1 MNTLQRPTLKLWIAF
16 ASLCSLAILHTAR
29 DLVGRE
35 QKLSMQMLGLALL
48 SFGIWFLWHLVYH
61 MSGMEVLLGVCCLL
75 LGVLGLIGSAVWLL
89 GSRTSAEPYPLG
101 LSLIALVLTAA
112 GWLLAIDKDVARYRA
127 ALENERRQKNANG

>member
-1 MNTLQRPTLKLWIAF
+1 MNTPQRPTVKLWIAF
-16 ASLCSLAILHTAR
+16 ASLCSVAILHTAR
-29 DLVGRE
+29 DLVRHE
-35 QKLSMQMLGLALL
+35 QSLSMQILGLALL

-61 MSGMEVLLGVCCLL
+61 VSGMEVLLGICCLL

-89 GSRTSAEPYPLG
+89 GSRISAEPYPLG

-127 ALENERRQKNANG
+127 DLENEKRQKNPNG

>member
-112 GWLLAIDKDVARYRA
+112 GWLLAIDRDVARYRA

>member
-1 MNTLQRPTLKLWIAF
+1 MNPPQRPTLKLWIAF

-35 QKLSMQMLGLALL
+35 QNLSMQMLGLALL

-61 MSGMEVLLGVCCLL
+61 MSGMEVLLGICCLL
-75 LGVLGLIGSAVWLL
+75 LGALGLIGSAAWLL
-89 GSRTSAEPYPLG
+89 GSRISAEPYPLG
-101 LSLIALVLTAA
+101 LSLIALVLTGA

-127 ALENERRQKNANG
+127 GLENERRQKNANG

>member
-101 LSLIALVLTAA
+101 LSLSALVLTAA